1 MNETVE
7 TRERFFDAA
16 HLRSLLIK
24 PRILRNY
31 IQESFRITRASLGD
45 IVIVNGL
52 FTVLLTVVYF
62 ALVPVV
68 FQLSYIRQYQNFL
81 LGLIGLPVAAF
92 LLCGLIKYYR
102 ALTRGQSPRPW
113 MLFRGSRNYLTM
125 LRFCLGYYLLYVVS
139 FKVLFYITDYDGV
152 IQIRIIMGVSFFL
165 WIMARLIFTPMF
177 IIDGDNSLYQAV
189 KNSFL
194 LTSGRTIKTFILI
207 MVFGF
212 FLFLGIPFLFV
223 GLFISIAPA
232 MIAFVLVYDIYNQ
245 NEHSHREIIE
255 EAAIAEVEA
264 PPAKAKPARKK
275 KAKKKTARKK

>member
-81 LGLIGLPVAAF
+81 LGLIGSVTGNPQSSNPAYSEVA
-92 LLCGLIKYYR
+92 
-102 ALTRGQSPRPW
+102 TRSVRRRSVAILAPRPRPRPAYEPTNSPC
-113 MLFRGSRNYLTM
+113 LPALLRGPGCC
-125 LRFCLGYYLLYVVS
+125 FEAVV
-139 FKVLFYITDYDGV
+139 IT
-152 IQIRIIMGVSFFL
+152 
-165 WIMARLIFTPMF
+165 
-177 IIDGDNSLYQAV
+177 
-189 KNSFL
+189 
-194 LTSGRTIKTFILI
+194 
-207 MVFGF
+207 
-212 FLFLGIPFLFV
+212 
-223 GLFISIAPA
+223 
-232 MIAFVLVYDIYNQ
+232 
-245 NEHSHREIIE
+245 
-255 EAAIAEVEA
+255 
-264 PPAKAKPARKK
+264 
-275 KAKKKTARKK
+275 

>member
-102 ALTRGQSPRPW
+102 ALTRGQAPRPW